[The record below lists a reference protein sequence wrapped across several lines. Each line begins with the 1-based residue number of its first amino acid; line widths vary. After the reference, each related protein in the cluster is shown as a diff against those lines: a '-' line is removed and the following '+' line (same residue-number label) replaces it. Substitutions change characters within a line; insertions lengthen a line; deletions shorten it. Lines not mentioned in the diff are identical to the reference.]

1 MSFLLANLFAP
12 TAAPGAAGGVVG
24 AAGQGN
30 TGAFA
35 EALKAFRAS
44 APEGTGAAGAVIS
57 GPAPGVQVQGALQ
70 AAPGTGQ
77 PKTTAQT
84 LAALSSQ
91 LNIDP
96 AILQRVQAGTATPE
110 DIETLKAALVETGVV
125 KPAEKDAASTD
136 ETNAAAAAAAAGIET
151 TTPVASAQTQ
161 TPPPQTDPEFAAA
174 PEDNVEMALRIA
186 DEKRPY
192 VPPRPDL
199 TPTAADPETPSAQ
212 LSEGRA
218 STSAAP
224 AAATTDT
231 ADGAG
236 AAKDV
241 LAAAL
246 PRATAAAATSAAAGT
261 VKSDTPA
268 PPTVPPAAAQAPVP
282 QAAQAIA
289 STPHVT
295 SIQAE
300 TVTPAA
306 TAETPSAP
314 GTVQAKSEAAVATP
328 APVETPEIKIA
339 ANSTEA
345 DAANAALSALTK
357 DKTETKPGAAQPQK
371 ADAAQQTATPADGEA
386 AGTAET
392 PEIPAAKPVNA
403 GDEAAKKD
411 VKPETPAPEKPAAAE
426 KPAAPEPRAPQAQ
439 AQAPVTDKP
448 IQMDTALRS
457 VQQMQSLP
465 AAAIPQIASEM
476 AARARQGATRFEI
489 RLDPPELGRVDVRI
503 EVDSDG
509 RVHSRLM
516 VEKSETLDLLKA
528 DQRALERALHDAGF
542 KSEQNSLSF
551 SLRDDRGGQAK
562 YDDQRFQREMNVP
575 TAAAEE
581 EPARLAAEL
590 AYRAPMRG
598 AGGIDVRV

>member
-44 APEGTGAAGAVIS
+44 APEGTGEAGAVI
-57 GPAPGVQVQGALQ
+57 PGQALGLQVQGAPQ
-70 AAPGTGQ
+70 AATGSGQ
-77 PKTTAQT
+77 PKTTTQT
-84 LAALSSQ
+84 IAELSSQ

-96 AILQRVQAGTATPE
+96 AVLQRIQAGTATSG
-110 DIETLKAALVETGVV
+110 DIETLKAALVEAGVI
-125 KPAEKDAASTD
+125 KPAEDDAASTD
-136 ETNAAAAAAAAGIET
+136 ETAAVAGVQT
-151 TTPVASAQTQ
+151 TTPVAAAQTQTQ
-161 TPPPQTDPEFAAA
+161 TPPPQTDPDFAAA

-199 TPTAADPETPSAQ
+199 TPTTTDPETPSTQ

-224 AAATTDT
+224 AAATPGT
-231 ADGAG
+231 AEGAG

-246 PRATAAAATSAAAGT
+246 PRATAAASAAASAAAGT
-261 VKSDTPA
+261 AKPDTAP
-268 PPTVPPAAAQAPVP
+268 PPTVPPVAAQAPIP

-306 TAETPSAP
+306 TAETPSTP
-314 GTVQAKSEAAVATP
+314 GAAQAKPETAAATP
-328 APVETPEIKIA
+328 APVETPETPEIKIA

-357 DKTETKPGAAQPQK
+357 DKTETKPGPAQPQK
-371 ADAAQQTATPADGEA
+371 TDAAQPTAVPTEGEA
-386 AGTAET
+386 ADAPET
-392 PEIPAAKPVNA
+392 LVAKTVNA
-403 GDEAAKKD
+403 GEAAKKD
-411 VKPETPAPEKPAAAE
+411 AKPETPAPEKPVAAE

-439 AQAPVTDKP
+439 AQAQAPVMDKP

-562 YDDQRFQREMNVP
+562 YDQRFQREMNVP
-575 TAAAEE
+575 TVAAEE

-598 AGGIDVRV
+598 AGGIDMRV